1 MSSSNAIYLQ
11 FNSIISEQQE
21 KTKNL
26 NKKISGYKEKIIS
39 GENTISLEK
48 EIEDQIASLKEAHR
62 ELENAYSNKNAP
74 SQIALQELDRRQKE
88 IKKLEISINESDKN
102 YKDLK
107 GDKYEFKGNDMEEY
121 VPTDEMKTMDNAQLM
136 QLQKKKIDDQNEQL
150 NDIVL
155 DVKKGQVLV
164 KEAGKMMEDQDKE
177 LDELQKDMEQ
187 LDSRINRGTQRFKE
201 FAAKQSGWCVVLI
214 LILEVVAFF
223 LIYFLM

>member
-88 IKKLEISINESDKN
+88 IKKLEISINESERNNK
-102 YKDLK
+102 
-107 GDKYEFKGNDMEEY
+107 
-121 VPTDEMKTMDNAQLM
+121 
-136 QLQKKKIDDQNEQL
+136 
-150 NDIVL
+150 
-155 DVKKGQVLV
+155 
-164 KEAGKMMEDQDKE
+164 
-177 LDELQKDMEQ
+177 
-187 LDSRINRGTQRFKE
+187 
-201 FAAKQSGWCVVLI
+201 
-214 LILEVVAFF
+214 
-223 LIYFLM
+223 

>member
-1 MSSSNAIYLQ
+1 MSSSHAIYIEY
-11 FNSIISEQQE
+11 NSIITTQE
-21 KTKNL
+21 EKSKDIR
-26 NKKISGYKEKIIS
+26 KKISEYSNKAGA
-39 GENTISLEK
+39 GENTVDI
-48 EIEDQIASLKEAHR
+48 EIEIEKDLSSLKEAHR

-164 KEAGKMMEDQDKE
+164 KEAGKMMEDQGKE
-177 LDELQKDMEQ
+177 LDELQKDMDQ

-223 LIYFLM
+223 LIYFLL